1 MQKIYIKVKDIFT
14 KEIDIKNLVNIILYS
29 VIIIMPFIVV
39 NISSPRYVVGKL
51 IFLYIIGIIS
61 MVSLI
66 KLKVAEFSVEHKIA
80 LVFLLTMLI
89 PSILSK
95 EKYVA
100 FMGNITRGEGFI
112 IYCIYIIL
120 FILASK
126 YLILDKKILDII
138 LISACIMASY
148 GVVQFY
154 SIDPVQYWMLGYISV
169 GDSIGLIGNR
179 NFFSSYLCIFLFIS
193 MAIYIFNGGRKY
205 LIYSIILFSALIC
218 TLTRSGWLAFFI
230 YSIIGFILIF
240 KDIKKIKRAGKI
252 FLLFCGIFL
261 LINIS
266 SGGKVFS
273 RANNT
278 ISIDEKGNRKI
289 QDSGR
294 IEILKIS
301 WKAFID
307 SPFIGWGPDTLS
319 YRLDS
324 DYHKSYQEY
333 LENHGAYIDKSH
345 NEYLE
350 YAVSNGI
357 LNLITY
363 LALIGVILY
372 KLIKNFNN
380 NISKTL
386 FLTLIGY
393 LVQSFFNISVVMV
406 APIFWIFLGIC
417 INKNTYNLSQ

>member
-1 MQKIYIKVKDIFT
+1 MCKIYIKIKGVFT
-14 KEIDIKNLVNIILYS
+14 KEIDTEKLVNIVLYS

-39 NISSPRYVVGKL
+39 NVSSPRYVVGKL
-51 IFLYIIGIIS
+51 IFLYIVGIIS
-61 MVSLI
+61 LLALI
-66 KLKVAEFSVEHKIA
+66 KLKVTEFSIEHKIS

-120 FILASK
+120 FILSSK
-126 YLILDKKILDII
+126 YLIINKKILDII
-138 LISACIMASY
+138 LISACIMALY
-148 GVVQFY
+148 GVIQFY
-154 SIDPVQYWMLGYISV
+154 NIDPIQYWMLGYISV

-205 LIYSIILFSALIC
+205 LIYSIIIFSALIC
-218 TLTRSGWLAFFI
+218 TLTRSGWLAFII

-240 KDIKKIKRAGKI
+240 KDIKKIKRAGNI
-252 FLLFCGIFL
+252 FILFCGIFL

-266 SGGKVFS
+266 SGGKIFS
-273 RANNT
+273 RVNNT
-278 ISIDEKGNRKI
+278 ISVDEKGSTKI

-319 YRLDS
+319 YRLNS
-324 DYHKSYQEY
+324 DYHKSYQSY
-333 LENHGAYIDKSH
+333 LESHGSYIDKSH

-357 LNLITY
+357 FNLITY
-363 LALIGVILY
+363 LTLIGVILY
-372 KLIKNFNN
+372 KLIKKINN
-380 NISKTL
+380 NLYKVL
-386 FLTLIGY
+386 FLTLTGY
-393 LVQSFFNISVVMV
+393 LIQAFFNISVIMV

-417 INKNTYNLSQ
+417 INKNTYNLR